1 MRKTSGITDV
11 TPMPT
16 QQQVQRRQGGRSLA
30 EIAGMQGDW
39 QQQPD
44 ESGNLLTALAKG
56 TWAGVEVATL
66 GIPKLLYTPIEKTTG
81 FDVRE
86 MLRPKGFQERVGVG
100 IGGAAGFLYPMRK
113 LGGYLTKGVARW
125 APSGINKFSKR
136 FVDDSIEVM
145 KKDKRFAKWL
155 KAKVKS
161 GDVPEG
167 AEREFLESLLEQPIS
182 KLRAL
187 GTPTGAH
194 NLAHTVKLRT
204 QFAKSFRENTPKAIL
219 KKLTDAGFGA
229 DDAAR
234 ITTSLSDDIAR
245 NIGTVTEGTKSL
257 FKFPAL
263 RLNQVIGQAANNS
276 RLGNL
281 AGNAIEE
288 AVLFAGVETALLATE
303 SWSSSDVD
311 FWPNLG
317 GTLKHAGILGSTLG
331 VLRMIPGGHDMPI
344 IRTGWNRVT
353 GLVKNKRRFR
363 KYELE
368 PDKARGIG
376 PEIYLADRKK
386 LALEVKNVY
395 ENNAGFFS
403 HLRKVI
409 KADKKRG
416 LPQDYRVPISEKY
429 GLKDIDDLMKTP
441 KGRAELKRTMID
453 AEDAFFRDWY
463 PGFLREIPGDLAG
476 SSIRAMAI
484 SMAFNFDTLHKWMT
498 DQSLDMEMED
508 VVFHAA
514 LGMFMGKRGH
524 DLPYTN
530 SKTGKLKTVF
540 KERPYAMS
548 KDFKKVDKYLEALG
562 VNLDVGLYR
571 AIYNAQ
577 DALSRGLGEAKVD
590 SKDMQKLQK
599 IIDKYK
605 LVVPKYTGEMSKDGR
620 PVMREKVLAKGK
632 DSTFIDEVYSDLVA
646 VARLEFIP
654 EGKIEEDIA
663 KEEIGVLVNEYE
675 VKEAYELTDKQLTNL
690 KKDLAK
696 STADYKSIAGLG
708 FDALIDMAPESP
720 GVVKGGDIL
729 NIHRYYMEPYAMDIR
744 NIVRQAYLDMYNEI
758 LKQDYE
764 RTHKDVAAEQAFLDF
779 QWDKAEE
786 PLELYPLDW
795 GDGSTANVPNAAL
808 GRHMIGPDSNLNR
821 ILRPHITYGG
831 PKIVVTQKMADKI
844 FGEFKEG
851 KRVTPWGEAIID
863 KHMDALNTRVFGDEA
878 NIGQEFGR
886 KLHIGDE
893 MIQDFLEGVLNDR
906 TIRQHW
912 QVLNDVLTSKD
923 TTGAFTNDQLKA
935 INDVYSNVFV
945 KDGNLTHRIEI
956 IKNTRDDTKL
966 SESKYSREYSFA
978 NAMNEILKHHQ
989 QTGEVG
995 GLQTKVAGVETVK
1008 SATIADVRKLMK
1020 LVKDK
1025 LPLFDY
1031 PDKAYYQQQYKSD
1044 MIASLQQFAANES
1057 LATLKKTDG
1066 SPLNSVDR
1074 AKIMTLMQA
1083 DFLSPKMRMM
1093 DLRGVRNDYEKLLQA
1108 FNSIDKNKLKEITTL
1123 PQFVDYLANKKQGEL
1138 GIILNNLRNQAGVS
1152 DNTFKTIDEAAKI
1165 VGMTPETF
1173 TKTLFENLEKH
1184 IEPYLA
1190 GSKRGYGFIKPSETA
1205 AVVDAS
1211 YLANLVGK
1219 LDTLNADVAQF
1230 NHESLMSSIRE
1241 NLGKKFTNVTA
1252 SDTKINDLLKL
1263 VYNISFGS
1271 PAKAAMA
1278 QNILARSG
1286 VYNEKSELWNWE
1298 EWTTKPKDLRQIIRD
1313 IESRLNLSLTILPGT
1328 RSLELIH
1335 ERDRLDNESRYPS
1348 DGTVTITLDKYA
1360 KKYKINSLAN
1370 HQGKSLSS
1378 VLRENMEAMNSF
1390 SDFYNHMKLGA
1401 SLVHEGNQYTWDK
1414 WDGNNKLNDKRFQF
1428 MMDSNAIYGRL
1439 RNQKTSRR
1447 IHVADSIENPKW
1459 EEYTH
1464 QDNPVYKVIKDVMG
1478 ELTLIDANYTK
1489 RGDDGVARPYNIKL
1503 DTTPTSYENEF
1514 LRRLAE
1520 QPAAFIKG
1528 TGTTTDVID
1537 SIAQASGLVG
1547 TGYIP
1552 VFLGTHGTLIGV
1564 PIARHAVGTARNTQ
1578 AMNRIAKSFIEEYK
1592 KGKAQD
1598 ISEEAIE
1605 IFEKHIETWFVDAN
1619 AKDITDPINLNSDG
1633 WEYKEGMKNYEF
1645 MSRDF
1650 TAMLTNIVGSKT
1662 MGYEW
1667 WDAAKG
1673 ENWYDGEAL
1682 AKKQLRYMKQLFN
1695 SSAKRLDKKLLS
1707 DLIEMIES
1715 KEMEFLPESIRG
1727 NKKSIKASLKDWVKR
1742 DTRWQYIEDEAA
1754 IPGGAVPEL
1763 ASLHKRLKKQI
1774 DAEEAARAEVEPG
1787 FKLNDMT
1794 ERNMDGDFV
1803 FPGGIDDVSIFDSIN
1818 IVSKSK
1824 MEAAKFAGGIS
1835 DKGIETIKPVGGLPS
1850 GTDGVWID
1858 KTVWVTSNAWE
1869 AYLIRND
1876 IDGIKIGSSV
1886 KLAGERH
1893 LGPKGS
1899 DGKHSKG
1906 IYMSDYNTMEEL
1918 LSKTHG
1924 KDKVITLPIETF
1936 AISQFHK
1943 ADKKATM
1950 PIQLSADLTT
1960 PELNQS
1966 FFEWKFKRP
1975 LMDFINDSG
1984 RTFGSGDI
1992 SNILA
1997 KLRTADI
2004 EASTEHLA
2012 IQEMWNGMANDPTFM
2027 PFSRN
2032 VRNDL
2037 MRQFLFDRG
2046 VFTPFSEFGT
2056 QGNMVPTWADYG
2068 SARDLRFT
2076 TFTRDPGTNLRKVW
2090 TYGQIEVDQLNRN
2103 KLVQIERIRFIEH
2116 NDAARDR
2123 LVNPNEKKDKDIL
2136 DSIKG
2141 DLPKDIQ
2148 DLLKVRSVKLGDLYD
2163 KLTDFNKT
2171 LEGKSYEIA
2180 IVAHRTPTTRPS
2192 DKVIVGLKGFGE
2204 DADGVGL
2211 TGNSVRINH
2220 ADAWHRLEADH
2231 DLDKLNYWWDTPED
2245 ILREWDN
2252 ISGKVASIK
2261 GVQSRGSI
2269 DGLSMVNGETLIN
2282 YNKSDRNSQAYRGI
2296 VVKSRRLLQ
2305 FLKYYQNENYK
2316 DVKGFSFKLA
2326 KDRVVLADEAQIDRV
2341 EKQIAVDIQRIVDA
2355 QGRGYDP
2362 NIFNKDW
2369 INKILFGDGVVDSK
2383 YPGMFVRQAY
2393 REKGQWET
2401 IKDNGHAVPLGE
2413 LEKDIISLVIK
2424 PYQRLLQLQTNIFE
2438 NGEAKKVDYDS
2449 LIDYVEIYKKSMKYL
2464 NRSIY
2469 NKLIQQKGWTKDKLD
2484 PVFKDTKGKF
2494 IDPFSID
2501 NAKYSKDSSSGD
2513 GILDDNANMLA
2524 ADRMIG
2530 VIGSHDRLR
2539 MPRVEYKNK
2548 DITDDIL
2555 IEYAAGNL
2563 KDVAETTSR
2572 IYNAFKE
2579 DMSRINALNSIDS
2592 KIQRYRKNANKQRRY
2607 GNPEIAAEY
2616 SDHANNL
2623 KGVRNR
2629 LETQIMA
2636 NPKTQG
2642 IIRETIVKQIRE
2654 NLAAGRSWSD
2664 IYGNTY
2670 NFASMGKGGRDKAI
2684 NNISKQIERS
2694 VWDYSNK
2701 KLFVTVRG
2709 IGSDDYLQTLAIYNV
2724 MSELTGAGL
2733 NPEYVGKQ
2741 TSMDWNFDVR
2751 DFRRKYSTLWY
2762 NKMNEKLDTHLKP
2775 DDIVNDALIDMERL
2789 YYKWEQTEAGLGR
2802 YFVLST
2808 MTPVMDPNTVTYHKG
2823 YLMPGF
2829 DKTTTQGKFIT
2840 LGLKFFGRQGQD
2852 SEILKSVIT
2861 AIGRPISNQI
2871 AFLRGRNSDIVLDE
2885 SVFNEAMI
2893 RNRVPTDF
2901 ESEGGSPLIDY
2912 SGSDTMEPHKI
2923 KLQQIHEAIEGRAMS
2938 NEDMNLQNLNEHIL
2952 RTIGLTGDITLDY
2965 IAYRAPYLGL
2975 KSIAG
2980 LKRIAEF
2987 DFIPSN
2993 AITRSGHVVPLSN
3006 FNDFM
3011 RHKNNQAFMFIG
3023 NARNSKNLFTRRARG
3038 TPPEIYKTDGLPEN
3052 NYNSDEA
3059 MDQRARR
3066 HTNDTAEEQLP
3077 KQKDC

>member
-1 MRKTSGITDV
+1 MPQDSLTLRFQEQLRKMRKTGGITDV

-16 QQQVQRRQGGRSLA
+16 QAPPIQRRQGGGSLA

-39 QQQPD
+39 QRQPE

-56 TWAGVEVATL
+56 AWTTAEISTL
-66 GIPKLLYTPIEKTTG
+66 GLPKLLYTPIEKATG

-86 MLRPKGFQERVGVG
+86 MLRPKGFQERIGVG
-100 IGGAAGFLYPMRK
+100 LGGAAGFLYPMRK

-187 GTPTGAH
+187 GTPTGASR
-194 NLAHTVKLRT
+194 LAHTVKMRT
-204 QFAKSFRENTPKAIL
+204 EFAKSFRENTPKAIL

-344 IRTGWNRVT
+344 IRTGWSRVT

-386 LALEVKNVY
+386 LALEVKNTY

-416 LPQDYRVPISEKY
+416 LPQDYKVPISEKY
-429 GLKDIDDLMKTP
+429 GLRDLDDLMKTP

-453 AEDAFFRDWY
+453 AEDAFFREWY
-463 PGFLREIPGDLAG
+463 PGFLREIPGDIAG

-484 SMAFNFDTLHKWMT
+484 SMAFNFDTLYKWMT

-605 LVVPKYTGEMSKDGR
+605 LVIPKYTGEMSDDGR
-620 PVMREKVLAKGK
+620 PVMREKVVAEGK

-675 VKEAYELTDKQLTNL
+675 VKEAYELTDKQLKNL

-708 FDALIDMAPESP
+708 FDALIDMAPDSP

-758 LKQDYE
+758 LKQDYD

-893 MIQDFLEGVLNDR
+893 MIQDFLLEVLNDR

-978 NAMNEILKHHQ
+978 NAMNEMLKHHQ

-1031 PDKAYYQQQYKSD
+1031 PDQAHYQQQYKSD

-1313 IESRLNLSLTILPGT
+1313 IESRLNLSLTILCFI
-1328 RSLELIH
+1328 S
-1335 ERDRLDNESRYPS
+1335 PS
-1348 DGTVTITLDKYA
+1348 TA
-1360 KKYKINSLAN
+1360 A
-1370 HQGKSLSS
+1370 
-1378 VLRENMEAMNSF
+1378 VL
-1390 SDFYNHMKLGA
+1390 
-1401 SLVHEGNQYTWDK
+1401 
-1414 WDGNNKLNDKRFQF
+1414 
-1428 MMDSNAIYGRL
+1428 
-1439 RNQKTSRR
+1439 
-1447 IHVADSIENPKW
+1447 
-1459 EEYTH
+1459 
-1464 QDNPVYKVIKDVMG
+1464 
-1478 ELTLIDANYTK
+1478 
-1489 RGDDGVARPYNIKL
+1489 
-1503 DTTPTSYENEF
+1503 
-1514 LRRLAE
+1514 
-1520 QPAAFIKG
+1520 
-1528 TGTTTDVID
+1528 
-1537 SIAQASGLVG
+1537 
-1547 TGYIP
+1547 
-1552 VFLGTHGTLIGV
+1552 
-1564 PIARHAVGTARNTQ
+1564 
-1578 AMNRIAKSFIEEYK
+1578 
-1592 KGKAQD
+1592 
-1598 ISEEAIE
+1598 
-1605 IFEKHIETWFVDAN
+1605 
-1619 AKDITDPINLNSDG
+1619 
-1633 WEYKEGMKNYEF
+1633 
-1645 MSRDF
+1645 
-1650 TAMLTNIVGSKT
+1650 
-1662 MGYEW
+1662 
-1667 WDAAKG
+1667 
-1673 ENWYDGEAL
+1673 
-1682 AKKQLRYMKQLFN
+1682 
-1695 SSAKRLDKKLLS
+1695 
-1707 DLIEMIES
+1707 
-1715 KEMEFLPESIRG
+1715 
-1727 NKKSIKASLKDWVKR
+1727 
-1742 DTRWQYIEDEAA
+1742 
-1754 IPGGAVPEL
+1754 
-1763 ASLHKRLKKQI
+1763 
-1774 DAEEAARAEVEPG
+1774 
-1787 FKLNDMT
+1787 
-1794 ERNMDGDFV
+1794 
-1803 FPGGIDDVSIFDSIN
+1803 
-1818 IVSKSK
+1818 
-1824 MEAAKFAGGIS
+1824 
-1835 DKGIETIKPVGGLPS
+1835 
-1850 GTDGVWID
+1850 
-1858 KTVWVTSNAWE
+1858 
-1869 AYLIRND
+1869 
-1876 IDGIKIGSSV
+1876 
-1886 KLAGERH
+1886 
-1893 LGPKGS
+1893 
-1899 DGKHSKG
+1899 
-1906 IYMSDYNTMEEL
+1906 
-1918 LSKTHG
+1918 
-1924 KDKVITLPIETF
+1924 
-1936 AISQFHK
+1936 
-1943 ADKKATM
+1943 
-1950 PIQLSADLTT
+1950 
-1960 PELNQS
+1960 
-1966 FFEWKFKRP
+1966 
-1975 LMDFINDSG
+1975 
-1984 RTFGSGDI
+1984 
-1992 SNILA
+1992 
-1997 KLRTADI
+1997 
-2004 EASTEHLA
+2004 
-2012 IQEMWNGMANDPTFM
+2012 
-2027 PFSRN
+2027 
-2032 VRNDL
+2032 
-2037 MRQFLFDRG
+2037 
-2046 VFTPFSEFGT
+2046 
-2056 QGNMVPTWADYG
+2056 
-2068 SARDLRFT
+2068 
-2076 TFTRDPGTNLRKVW
+2076 
-2090 TYGQIEVDQLNRN
+2090 
-2103 KLVQIERIRFIEH
+2103 
-2116 NDAARDR
+2116 
-2123 LVNPNEKKDKDIL
+2123 
-2136 DSIKG
+2136 
-2141 DLPKDIQ
+2141 
-2148 DLLKVRSVKLGDLYD
+2148 
-2163 KLTDFNKT
+2163 
-2171 LEGKSYEIA
+2171 
-2180 IVAHRTPTTRPS
+2180 
-2192 DKVIVGLKGFGE
+2192 
-2204 DADGVGL
+2204 
-2211 TGNSVRINH
+2211 
-2220 ADAWHRLEADH
+2220 
-2231 DLDKLNYWWDTPED
+2231 
-2245 ILREWDN
+2245 
-2252 ISGKVASIK
+2252 
-2261 GVQSRGSI
+2261 
-2269 DGLSMVNGETLIN
+2269 
-2282 YNKSDRNSQAYRGI
+2282 
-2296 VVKSRRLLQ
+2296 
-2305 FLKYYQNENYK
+2305 
-2316 DVKGFSFKLA
+2316 
-2326 KDRVVLADEAQIDRV
+2326 
-2341 EKQIAVDIQRIVDA
+2341 
-2355 QGRGYDP
+2355 
-2362 NIFNKDW
+2362 
-2369 INKILFGDGVVDSK
+2369 
-2383 YPGMFVRQAY
+2383 
-2393 REKGQWET
+2393 
-2401 IKDNGHAVPLGE
+2401 
-2413 LEKDIISLVIK
+2413 
-2424 PYQRLLQLQTNIFE
+2424 
-2438 NGEAKKVDYDS
+2438 
-2449 LIDYVEIYKKSMKYL
+2449 
-2464 NRSIY
+2464 
-2469 NKLIQQKGWTKDKLD
+2469 
-2484 PVFKDTKGKF
+2484 
-2494 IDPFSID
+2494 
-2501 NAKYSKDSSSGD
+2501 
-2513 GILDDNANMLA
+2513 
-2524 ADRMIG
+2524 
-2530 VIGSHDRLR
+2530 
-2539 MPRVEYKNK
+2539 
-2548 DITDDIL
+2548 
-2555 IEYAAGNL
+2555 
-2563 KDVAETTSR
+2563 
-2572 IYNAFKE
+2572 
-2579 DMSRINALNSIDS
+2579 
-2592 KIQRYRKNANKQRRY
+2592 
-2607 GNPEIAAEY
+2607 
-2616 SDHANNL
+2616 
-2623 KGVRNR
+2623 
-2629 LETQIMA
+2629 
-2636 NPKTQG
+2636 
-2642 IIRETIVKQIRE
+2642 
-2654 NLAAGRSWSD
+2654 
-2664 IYGNTY
+2664 
-2670 NFASMGKGGRDKAI
+2670 
-2684 NNISKQIERS
+2684 
-2694 VWDYSNK
+2694 
-2701 KLFVTVRG
+2701 
-2709 IGSDDYLQTLAIYNV
+2709 
-2724 MSELTGAGL
+2724 
-2733 NPEYVGKQ
+2733 
-2741 TSMDWNFDVR
+2741 
-2751 DFRRKYSTLWY
+2751 
-2762 NKMNEKLDTHLKP
+2762 
-2775 DDIVNDALIDMERL
+2775 
-2789 YYKWEQTEAGLGR
+2789 
-2802 YFVLST
+2802 
-2808 MTPVMDPNTVTYHKG
+2808 
-2823 YLMPGF
+2823 
-2829 DKTTTQGKFIT
+2829 
-2840 LGLKFFGRQGQD
+2840 
-2852 SEILKSVIT
+2852 
-2861 AIGRPISNQI
+2861 
-2871 AFLRGRNSDIVLDE
+2871 
-2885 SVFNEAMI
+2885 
-2893 RNRVPTDF
+2893 
-2901 ESEGGSPLIDY
+2901 
-2912 SGSDTMEPHKI
+2912 
-2923 KLQQIHEAIEGRAMS
+2923 
-2938 NEDMNLQNLNEHIL
+2938 
-2952 RTIGLTGDITLDY
+2952 
-2965 IAYRAPYLGL
+2965 
-2975 KSIAG
+2975 
-2980 LKRIAEF
+2980 
-2987 DFIPSN
+2987 
-2993 AITRSGHVVPLSN
+2993 
-3006 FNDFM
+3006 
-3011 RHKNNQAFMFIG
+3011 
-3023 NARNSKNLFTRRARG
+3023 
-3038 TPPEIYKTDGLPEN
+3038 
-3052 NYNSDEA
+3052 
-3059 MDQRARR
+3059 
-3066 HTNDTAEEQLP
+3066 
-3077 KQKDC
+3077 